1 MQAFADRL
9 RPQGDVTE
17 RLVQAI
23 LVALAV
29 VFLLVKLPLLS
40 SININWDEYLFLS
53 RVHEL
58 NRGELASAFQTF
70 HVHLFQWLTAV
81 PGNEVDQVLAARY
94 TIYALRVASTI
105 LVFLL
110 GVRVAGRTG
119 GLVAA
124 LASLTFSHMLRHGES
139 FRADPLVAFLVLL
152 AAALLVWRFQSA
164 IAVTVAGVA
173 LALASSITIKTAIY
187 VPAIAALLAIMY
199 WSGDAAVRPV
209 RARRAILFAA
219 VTVAAYAAMSL
230 LHAAVTP
237 TAGTEV
243 ARRAI
248 ASGGGMLGNARFDV
262 LARTLRADWPFWLL
276 FAAGVGFAVHDAVR
290 GRDARRARALMLCA
304 LLVPLGSLLIYRN
317 TFEYFYV
324 ALVPFAST
332 GCGYAVARIAERLG
346 RGLRAA
352 APLLLAAPMVWQ
364 GGAHAWALRWD
375 RITPQRE
382 VIEAVHAI
390 FPEPVP
396 YLDRCGMI
404 ASFPRAPLFMSTYV
418 LAAYR
423 RAGVPRV
430 AEMVAEGQ
438 HRFLLANVS
447 GLRLERS
454 WDTVR
459 TYERR
464 LLREDF
470 EFLQKNFVPHSGPI
484 WVVGKRLDLPAGVD
498 TSITTVVRGPYTLE
512 SSGPVIVDGVT
523 VRPDAVIE
531 LEPGAHRIRGAGRV
545 TLRYGAHLPVPR
557 VNGSSGQLFDP
568 L

>member
-1 MQAFADRL
+1 MQAFAERL

-17 RLVQAI
+17 RLGQAV
-23 LVALAV
+23 LLALAV
-29 VFLLVKLPLLS
+29 AFLLFKLPLLS
-40 SININWDEYLFLS
+40 SININWDEFLYLS
-53 RVHEL
+53 RVHEFH
-58 NRGELASAFQTF
+58 RDELRSAFQTF

-81 PGNEVDQVLAARY
+81 QGNEVDQVLAARH
-94 TIYALRVASTI
+94 TIYALRVAGTI

-110 GVRVAGRTG
+110 GARVAGRVG

-124 LASLTFSHMLRHGES
+124 LASLSFSHMLRHGES

-152 AAALLVWRFQSA
+152 AATLLVWRFQSTV
-164 IAVTVAGVA
+164 AVTVAGVA
-173 LALASSITIKTAIY
+173 FALASAITIKTAIY
-187 VPAIAALLAIMY
+187 VPAIAALLIVIY
-199 WSGDAAVRPV
+199 WSGDAAARRA
-209 RARRAILFAA
+209 RARRVVLFAA
-219 VTVAAYAAMSL
+219 VTLVAYAAMNL
-230 LHAAVTP
+230 LHTAATP
-237 TAGTEV
+237 TPGTEV
-243 ARRAI
+243 ARHAI

-276 FAAGVGFAVHDAVR
+276 FAAGAAFAARDVVR
-290 GRDARRARALMLCA
+290 GGSDARARALMLGA
-304 LLVPLGSLLIYRN
+304 LLLPLGSLLIYRN

-324 ALVPFAST
+324 ALVPFASPA
-332 GCGYAVARIAERLG
+332 CGYAVVRIAERFRG
-346 RGLRAA
+346 GLRAA

-364 GGAHAWALRWD
+364 GVAHAWALRWD

-423 RAGVPRV
+423 RTGVPRV

-438 HRFLLANVS
+438 PRFLLTNVS

-484 WVVGKRLDLPAGVD
+484 WVVGKRLDLSAGVD
-498 TSITTVVRGPYTLE
+498 TSVTTVVRGPYTLE
-512 SSGPVIVDGVT
+512 SNAPVIVDGVT
-523 VRPDAVIE
+523 VRPDDVIE

-557 VNGSSGQLFDP
+557 VNGSSGRLFHP